1 MKPTAWQSLV
11 AASLLIA
18 ALSRAE
24 TRPQYGG
31 ALRIST
37 RTAPASL
44 DPATTSLSDSTTGRN
59 LIHLIF
65 ETLVTVDNVGNIHP
79 ALATSWQAEAG
90 HQRWQFWLRRDVKFH
105 DGSPL
110 TGDVTAASLRA
121 INPTWNVSPNGDSVV
136 IELDAPTPNL
146 PAQLALPGNAIA
158 RRSPGGKIL
167 GTGAFQIADW
177 QPGKKLTLSANEGYW
192 NGRPFIDSIA
202 IEMGKGFREQMIALE
217 LEKADL
223 IEVATEQAR
232 RPGVEGGRVVASA
245 PIELMALVF
254 ARDRQSPEDG
264 KLRQALSLSLDRAAI
279 RNVLLQGNGD
289 PAGGILPNWISG
301 YEFVFPTIGNLRH
314 AQELRG
320 EVPRAPAWTLG
331 YEVSDPLA
339 KLIAERI
346 VLNARDAGIT
356 LQTSG
361 LAATDLRLVRVPMVS
376 ADARM
381 ILTSVAATLGLS
393 QPRFND
399 NSVEDLYQAE
409 SKVLETQRLIPL
421 FHLPIAYAIGPSV
434 KGWGQDRDGIWQLED
449 VWVSAEK
456 P

>member
-1 MKPTAWQSLV
+1 MKSTAWQSLV

-18 ALSRAE
+18 ALSSAE

-44 DPATTSLSDSTTGRN
+44 DPATPSFSDSITGRN

-65 ETLVTVDNVGNIHP
+65 DTLVTVDDMGNIHP
-79 ALATSWQAEAG
+79 TLATSWQAEAG
-90 HQRWQFWLRRDVKFH
+90 DQRWQFWLRRDVKFH

-110 TGDVTAASLRA
+110 TSDVTAASLRA
-121 INPTWNVSPNGDSVV
+121 VNPTWNVSPSGDSVI

-158 RRSPGGKIL
+158 RRSPGGRIL

-177 QPGKKLTLSANEGYW
+177 QPEKKLTLSANEGYW

-202 IEMGKGFREQMIALE
+202 IEMGKGLREQMVALE
-217 LEKADL
+217 LGKTDV
-223 IEVATEQAR
+223 IELATDQAR
-232 RPGVEGGRVVASA
+232 RAGIGAGRVVASA
-245 PIELMALVF
+245 PTELMALVF
-254 ARDRQSPEDG
+254 AGDRQSPEDG
-264 KLRQALSLSLDRAAI
+264 KLRQALSLSIDRAAI
-279 RNVLLQGNGD
+279 RNVLLQRNGD

-346 VLNARDAGIT
+346 ALNARDAGIT
-356 LQTSG
+356 VQPSASG
-361 LAATDLRLVRVPMVS
+361 ATDLRLLRVPVVS

-381 ILTSVAATLGLS
+381 ILTRFAANLGLS
-393 QPRFND
+393 QPKFNS
-399 NSVEDLYQAE
+399 NSTEDLYQAE
-409 SKVLETQRLIPL
+409 SKMLQSQRLIPL
-421 FHLPIAYAIGPSV
+421 FHLPAAYALGPAV
-434 KGWGQDRDGIWQLED
+434 KAWGQDRYGTWCLAD